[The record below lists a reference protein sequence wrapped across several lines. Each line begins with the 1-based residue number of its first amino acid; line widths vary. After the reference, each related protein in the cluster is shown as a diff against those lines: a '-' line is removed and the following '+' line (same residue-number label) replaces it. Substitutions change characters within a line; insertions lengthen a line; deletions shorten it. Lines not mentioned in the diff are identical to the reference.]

1 MSRCSPQDTIITTT
15 TTSKVTTTLLL
26 TQLPNEVQIH
36 ILSYLRSYDLGPV
49 QRVCRFYNNIDRI
62 HDLVTFL
69 VHHVYGTEFCEGAIE
84 VEDKEVDTDDSI
96 GGVHNSVSSNNKKK
110 LKKNISSSKKNN
122 HRSKHPKSNDNNNT
136 DSNAANVAVVKDD
149 DVVEVPSPSSSSST
163 NTTST
168 TQQCRYT
175 LTHLRSIELAVVA
188 RVLSLPEPKTGFYV
202 SKSWIKKTLLW
213 LELEQQKDN
222 AEVNKKAAANNNKK
236 LSKKQQRQKDR
247 RLSDVTPPSTNVNS
261 DIVCEH
267 QNLQRSGAKAARS
280 HRRLMDKKSWKVL
293 RKLYPD
299 SIQLESTHGECLQCL
314 MEAETY
320 QKNESD
326 KLERDKLLRKQPLSN
341 PHVRRFYT
349 RTRGIPYHC
358 LVENKDGGNE
368 EEEQDQKP
376 KSIIPSSSVDIE
388 RCPLTSGTYV
398 ILPRSWCHQWR
409 RYMKTG
415 DGCKPLPPDSS
426 SLLCDAH
433 KLALLP
439 VSFLPFFLGLYKFVF
454 HFIVVH
460 IIICVRDHVDDDDN
474 YHQSLTFLPI
484 SLPRVCDF

>member
-1 MSRCSPQDTIITTT
+1 MSLCFPQNTTSTFT
-15 TTSKVTTTLLL
+15 TTSNKVTTTLIL

-49 QRVCRFYNNIDRI
+49 QRVCRFYNNVDRI
-62 HDLVTFL
+62 HDVVTFL
-69 VHHVYGTEFCEGAIE
+69 VHHVYGSEFCEGAIE
-84 VEDKEVDTDDSI
+84 VEDTEEVDDSI
-96 GGVHNSVSSNNKKK
+96 DGVNVNSVSNNKKK
-110 LKKNISSSKKNN
+110 LKENISSSSSKKNN
-122 HRSKHPKSNDNNNT
+122 NRKHPNHKKSNDNSTNT
-136 DSNAANVAVVKDD
+136 SNANANVVVKDVD
-149 DVVEVPSPSSSSST
+149 VEVEVPSSSSSFS
-163 NTTST
+163 NTTT
-168 TQQCRYT
+168 TQQQCRYT

-213 LELEQQKDN
+213 LELEQQKDKN
-222 AEVNKKAAANNNKK
+222 ANEKKAAAAANNKK
-236 LSKKQQRQKDR
+236 LSKKQQRQKNR
-247 RLSDVTPPSTNVNS
+247 RLSDVLPPATNVNS

-326 KLERDKLLRKQPLSN
+326 KLEHAKLLRKQPLSN

-358 LVENKDGGNE
+358 LVEHKDGE
-368 EEEQDQKP
+368 VKEEYEEDEEEQDQKP
-376 KSIIPSSSVDIE
+376 KSIPYSVNVE

-439 VSFLPFFLGLYKFVF
+439 VSCFFPF
-454 HFIVVH
+454 
-460 IIICVRDHVDDDDN
+460 D
-474 YHQSLTFLPI
+474 LT
-484 SLPRVCDF
+484 

>member
-1 MSRCSPQDTIITTT
+1 MSICS
-15 TTSKVTTTLLL
+15 TTSNKVTTTLIL

-49 QRVCRFYNNIDRI
+49 QRVCRFYNNNDRI
-62 HDLVTFL
+62 HDVVTFL

-84 VEDKEVDTDDSI
+84 VEDAEEVDDSI
-96 GGVHNSVSSNNKKK
+96 GVNVNSGSNNKKK

-122 HRSKHPKSNDNNNT
+122 HRKHPKLKKSNDNNTNT
-136 DSNAANVAVVKDD
+136 SNANVVVKDD
-149 DVVEVPSPSSSSST
+149 ELEVPSSSSSSS
-163 NTTST
+163 NTTT
-168 TQQCRYT
+168 TTTQQQCRYT

-213 LELEQQKDN
+213 LELEQQKDKN
-222 AEVNKKAAANNNKK
+222 ANEKKAAAANNKK
-236 LSKKQQRQKDR
+236 LSKKQQRQKNR
-247 RLSDVTPPSTNVNS
+247 RLSDVLPPATNVNS

-320 QKNESD
+320 QKNEYD
-326 KLERDKLLRKQPLSN
+326 KLEYAKLLRKQPLSN

-358 LVENKDGGNE
+358 LAENKDGE
-368 EEEQDQKP
+368 VKEVDEEDEEEQDQKP
-376 KSIIPSSSVDIE
+376 RSIPSSVSVE

-439 VSFLPFFLGLYKFVF
+439 VSCFFLF
-454 HFIVVH
+454 
-460 IIICVRDHVDDDDN
+460 
-474 YHQSLTFLPI
+474 
-484 SLPRVCDF
+484 

>member
-1 MSRCSPQDTIITTT
+1 MSLCFPQNTTSTFT
-15 TTSKVTTTLLL
+15 TTSNKVTTALIL

-62 HDLVTFL
+62 HDVVTFL

-84 VEDKEVDTDDSI
+84 VEDTEEVDDSI
-96 GGVHNSVSSNNKKK
+96 DGANVNSVSNNKKK
-110 LKKNISSSKKNN
+110 PKKNISSSSSKKNN
-122 HRSKHPKSNDNNNT
+122 HRKHPNHKKSNDNSTNT
-136 DSNAANVAVVKDD
+136 SNANANDVVKDV
-149 DVVEVPSPSSSSST
+149 DVDVEVEVEVPSSSSSSS
-163 NTTST
+163 NTTTAT
-168 TQQCRYT
+168 TQQQQQQQQQCRYT

-213 LELEQQKDN
+213 LELEQQKDKN
-222 AEVNKKAAANNNKK
+222 ANEKKAAAAAANNKK
-236 LSKKQQRQKDR
+236 LSKKQQRQKNR
-247 RLSDVTPPSTNVNS
+247 RLSDVSPPATNVNS

-326 KLERDKLLRKQPLSN
+326 KLEHAKLLRKQPLSN

-358 LVENKDGGNE
+358 LVENKDGEVKE
-368 EEEQDQKP
+368 EYEEDEEIEQDQKP
-376 KSIIPSSSVDIE
+376 KSIPYSVKVE

-439 VSFLPFFLGLYKFVF
+439 VSCFFLF
-454 HFIVVH
+454 
-460 IIICVRDHVDDDDN
+460 D
-474 YHQSLTFLPI
+474 
-484 SLPRVCDF
+484 LPRLVCFLSYSSSYY